1 MRAIMP
7 VIETIKASE
16 APPPPKKLS
25 KATAEL
31 LTAMSGLKKDEVLR
45 LTPDP
50 EKSLRGLTTS
60 VGRIASGNNLKV
72 ESWTD
77 EARNHLYVRMAP

>member
-1 MRAIMP
+1 MP
-7 VIETIKASE
+7 IVETIKASD
-16 APPPPKKLS
+16 APPPPKKMA

-31 LTAMSGLKKDEVLR
+31 LAAMNGLKKDEVLR

-50 EKSLRGLTTS
+50 GKGLRGLKTS
-60 VGRIASGNNLKV
+60 VGRVASGSGLKI

-77 EARNHLYVRMAP
+77 EAQEFLYVRKV